1 MGVDGLVQQPFVGKC
16 TFGVLVV
23 VGNVAEGSDGTFSG
37 KIDEFPFASPIV
49 WGTES
54 GTSNLSGRSLTCT
67 ATDLLHRYRSY
78 PQCASNNGG

>member
-49 WGTES
+49 WGT
-54 GTSNLSGRSLTCT
+54 
-67 ATDLLHRYRSY
+67 
-78 PQCASNNGG
+78 

>member
-1 MGVDGLVQQPFVGKC
+1 MPRGKYPLRNHVSHGHGGVYHAKGVHDVGIFNGMGVDGLVQQPFVGKC

-49 WGTES
+49 WGT
-54 GTSNLSGRSLTCT
+54 
-67 ATDLLHRYRSY
+67 
-78 PQCASNNGG
+78 